1 MKTVAHKTLGC
12 KVNLYDTQSALS
24 LFKEKGYTIVDFD
37 EKADVY
43 LINTCTVTNGGDK
56 KSRQVI
62 KRTSRENPNS
72 ILAVMGC
79 YSQLNSEKVSK
90 IEGVDVILGTNHR
103 DEIVDLV
110 EKAARSKEQ
119 YMKITNI
126 MKEKKFEDLDHTFI
140 ENKTRGFVKIQ
151 DGCNNFCTFCIIPWA
166 RGQIRSRNHED
177 IISDIKNMTSTG
189 IKEIIL
195 TGIHTGGYGED
206 LENYSLND
214 LLKEI
219 EQIDNLQRYRISSIE
234 INQLTNE
241 VLETLEDSKKFA
253 HHLHIPIQSGS
264 DSILEKMRRNYNM
277 KMFKL
282 KIAQIRNIFPDI
294 MISTD
299 LIVGFPGEDEIK
311 FKETC
316 DNIKDINFGMMHVFP
331 YSEREGTPAAR
342 MDNKIDNNIR
352 KEYTRSM
359 IELND
364 QLLMGYSKKFIG
376 KKLNVLV
383 EKNEN
388 DTYYGYTENYLY
400 VKIENEIFLKKNE
413 IYPVEISD
421 YNNGH
426 LIGKIISS
434 VTD

>member
-166 RGQIRSRNHED
+166 RGQIRSRNYED

-383 EKNEN
+383 EKMKMIRIMVILKT
-388 DTYYGYTENYLY
+388 TYM
-400 VKIENEIFLKKNE
+400 LKLKMK
-413 IYPVEISD
+413 SF
-421 YNNGH
+421 
-426 LIGKIISS
+426 
-434 VTD
+434 